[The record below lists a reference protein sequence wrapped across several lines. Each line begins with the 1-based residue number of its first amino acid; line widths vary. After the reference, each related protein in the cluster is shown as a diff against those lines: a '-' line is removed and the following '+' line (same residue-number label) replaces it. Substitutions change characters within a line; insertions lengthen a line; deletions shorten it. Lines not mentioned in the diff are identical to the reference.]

1 VAEMRYPSFKEKK
14 FGTQAKLIETEKI
27 PKVSLKLEG
36 NFVAV
41 FMKIRAISEEKLVV
55 ISNEI

>member
-1 VAEMRYPSFKEKK
+1 MRYPSFKEKK